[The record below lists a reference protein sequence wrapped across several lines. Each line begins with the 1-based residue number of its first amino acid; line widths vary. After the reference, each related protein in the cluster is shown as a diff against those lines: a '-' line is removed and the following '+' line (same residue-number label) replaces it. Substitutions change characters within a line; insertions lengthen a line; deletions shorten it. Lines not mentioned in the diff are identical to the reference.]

1 MSLLSDKINSY
12 AIETGISFDSAYAF
26 PPVQTGTVTNT
37 SASDWLLTGI
47 QPVYQSGVSPVGGS
61 GSWNFVSTIS
71 NGGCRLRNTGTVK
84 NAIND
89 GDYSVGIWIKFNN
102 LDYTGSPPML
112 VWSPPFTGGFLL
124 SANGS
129 VSTGKYYPTLNW
141 ATPGGQASDLTTE
154 LNTTDWYYFALTK
167 IGSEL
172 KFYMNGVLKSTVTN
186 NQTISGTFLNFG
198 QVYQGMTFSSN
209 LANWYVA
216 SPSVIGATEIA
227 EIWKAGAGI
236 KSFPTP
242 LNRTTNSF
250 PIEYGIE
257 MNEGF
262 SVAPTITGSSAPA
275 VNTTTFT
282 LTGSSGSPT
291 LSTLCPAGGRGSWLF
306 PNSSGSAEGAG
317 IQSTSA
323 LTQTWADG
331 DFSTG
336 FWIMM
341 PSFPGTYYGGSRDF
355 FKLTSSAFGIH
366 LGINETSGVWRFTRS
381 LDGGATYTNFGPTL
395 TANQWYYIS
404 IVKSNASSNITFKI
418 DNASTTTDSLSGSGT
433 GGLIKFGS
441 SSSLDSTQIYYI
453 SNFYMGSTTAVDST
467 AMTTIDLV
475 GRTTPGIIKYYDGA
489 AFQTALNPYVYD
501 GTKWVLW
508 NSYRRLSSE
517 WIPTV

>member
-37 SASDWLLTGI
+37 SAANWLLTGTA
-47 QPVYQSGVSPVGGS
+47 PVYESGVSPAGGA
-61 GSWNFVSTIS
+61 GSWKFTSNSST
-71 NGGCRLRNTGTVK
+71 GCRVRNTGTVM

-89 GDYSVGIWIKFNN
+89 GDYSVGVWIKFNN
-102 LDYTGSPPML
+102 LDYVGSPPMMA
-112 VWSPPFTGGFLL
+112 WQPAFTGGFLL
-124 SANGS
+124 SANYS
-129 VSTGKYYPTLNW
+129 SGKYNPVLNY
-141 ATPGGQASDLTTE
+141 ATGAQINDFTTE

-172 KFYMNGVLKSTVTN
+172 KFYINGVLKNTVTN
-186 NQTISGTFLNFG
+186 AQTATATSLNFG
-198 QVYQGMTFSSN
+198 QIYQGFTFSTN

-216 SPSVIGATEIA
+216 SPSVVNAAAIA

-262 SVAPTITGSSAPA
+262 TTAPTITGSSAPA
-275 VNTTTFT
+275 PGTTTFT
-282 LTGSSGSPT
+282 VTGATGNPVY
-291 LSTLCPAGGRGSWLF
+291 STLCPAGGRGSWRF
-306 PNSSGSAEGAG
+306 PNSGSAGAG
-317 IQSTSA
+317 ITSTSA

-341 PSFPGTYYGGSRDF
+341 PDLSGTYYGNSRNF
-355 FKLTSSAFGIH
+355 FQLTSSGFDIV

-381 LDGGATYTNFGPTL
+381 INGAASFTNFGPTL
-395 TANQWYYIS
+395 NVNQWYYIS
-404 IVKSNASSNITFKI
+404 IVKSNASNTITFKI
-418 DNASTTTDSLSGSGT
+418 DNANTTTDSLTASGT
-433 GGLIKFGS
+433 GGVIKFGIGN
-441 SSSLDSTQIYYI
+441 SLDSSQVYYI

-467 AMTTIDLV
+467 AITTIDLV
-475 GRTTPGIIKYYDGA
+475 GRTTPGVIKYYDGA

-508 NSYRRLSSE
+508 NSYRRLSDE

>member
-37 SASDWLLTGI
+37 SAGNWLLTGVA
-47 QPVYQSGVSPVGGS
+47 PTYQSGVSPVGGG
-61 GSWNFVSTIS
+61 GSWNFVSTTT
-71 NGGCRLRNTGTVK
+71 NGGGRLRNTGTVM

-89 GDYSVGIWIKFNN
+89 GNYSTGIWVKYNDLSMTASTAPIMAWQPALTGGYIFS
-102 LDYTGSPPML
+102 LYQSGGVYYPQMTIVSGSAVIDYT
-112 VWSPPFTGGFLL
+112 
-124 SANGS
+124 
-129 VSTGKYYPTLNW
+129 
-141 ATPGGQASDLTTE
+141 TP
-154 LNTTDWYYFALTK
+154 LNTTDWFYYAVTK
-167 IGSEL
+167 IGSEV
-172 KFYMNGVLKSTVTN
+172 KFYINGALKVTVTN
-186 NQTISGTFLNFG
+186 AQTPTATTLNFG
-198 QVYQGMTFSSN
+198 QISQGYTFSTN

-216 SPSVIGATEIA
+216 SPSVVNAAEIA

-262 SVAPTITGSSAPA
+262 TLAPTITGSSAPA
-275 VNTTTFT
+275 VGTATFT
-282 LTGSSGSPT
+282 LTGSSGNPT

-306 PNSSGSAEGAG
+306 PNSSGSAAGAG

-341 PSFPGTYYGGSRDF
+341 PSFPGIYYGGSRDF
-355 FKLTSSAFGIH
+355 FQLTSSAFGIH

-381 LDGGATYTNFGPTL
+381 IDASATYTNFGPTL
-395 TANQWYYIS
+395 NANQWYYIS
-404 IVKSNASSNITFKI
+404 IVKSNASNDITFKI
-418 DNASTTTDSLSGSGT
+418 DNANTVTDSLTASGT

-441 SSSLDSTQIYYI
+441 SSGLDSTQIYYI

-467 AMTTIDLV
+467 AIATIDLV
-475 GRTTPGIIKYYDGA
+475 GKTTPGIIKYYDGA